1 MFALFCTGKTER
13 TFCFA
18 KYQIRSTDMKE
29 LPKVYDPRD
38 VESRIYKLW
47 MDGNCF
53 KA

>member
-18 KYQIRSTDMKE
+18 KYRKRSIDMKE

-47 MDGNCF
+47 MDGDCF
-53 KA
+53 